1 MNTVKMNL
9 NAPQYYQVRLKVRWE
24 GLLMKGKLLYVGNLK
39 ISFYNSLLCCQL
51 AVTNS
56 TMWDRADQIIMYVI
70 MQSNLSFQNGK
81 KTDASDHDRK

>member
-1 MNTVKMNL
+1 MH
-9 NAPQYYQVRLKVRWE
+9 E
-24 GLLMKGKLLYVGNLK
+24 ISK
-39 ISFYNSLLCCQL
+39 INFYNSLFCCQR

-56 TMWDRADQIIMYVI
+56 TVWGRADQIIMYFI